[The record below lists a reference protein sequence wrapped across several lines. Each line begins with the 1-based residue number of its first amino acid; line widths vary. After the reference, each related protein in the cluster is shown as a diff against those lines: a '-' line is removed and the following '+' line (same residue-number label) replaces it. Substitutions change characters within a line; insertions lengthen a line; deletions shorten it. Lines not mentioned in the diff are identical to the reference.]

1 MEYHQTLLD
10 CNLQFRKYYQSN
22 KFNNEEAF
30 FLSNQDQTRREVLA
44 NKYPE
49 MDEHFEQLKNQA
61 NEPKIERLGGNNK
74 KQKQRS

>member
-1 MEYHQTLLD
+1 M
-10 CNLQFRKYYQSN
+10 
-22 KFNNEEAF
+22 
-30 FLSNQDQTRREVLA
+30 SNQDQTRREVLA